1 MDVLCLDLEGVLVPE
16 IWQAVAAETGI
27 EALRKTTR
35 DIPVYDDLMQLRLDV
50 VAEHDLSMGLIESV
64 IDTLEPLPG
73 AGDFLSWARLRYQV
87 VIISDTFYQFAAP
100 LMAKLGWPTLLCHQ
114 LVVENDRIVGYQIRQ
129 PDPKRCSVRAFK
141 SLEYRVLAAGDSYN
155 DVSML
160 DEADAGFFFMAPD
173 NVRADYPQYP
183 FAESYPEL
191 QALLEAS

>member
-16 IWQAVAAETGI
+16 IWQAVADKTGI

-35 DIPVYDDLMQLRLDV
+35 DIPVYDELMQLRLGV
-50 VAEHDLSMGLIESV
+50 LAEHDLSMVLIESV
-64 IDTLEPLPG
+64 IETLDPLPG
-73 AGDFLSWARLRYQV
+73 ANEFLGWARQRYQV

-114 LVVENDRIVGYQIRQ
+114 LVVENDRITGYSIRQ
-129 PDPKRCSVRAFK
+129 PDPKRCSVKAFK

-160 DEADAGFFFMAPD
+160 DEADAGFFYMAPD

-183 FAESYPEL
+183 FAQSYSEL
-191 QALLEAS
+191 QDLLQAS